1 MYFLM
6 NNLSQVISTIGLSL
20 DIIGAFMV
28 ASEVVSQYKGHQL
41 KPIETR
47 CSQSEPPEKT
57 DEFTEWEN
65 IRNLKMKIGLDL
77 LTIGFL
83 MQIAGVWL

>member
-20 DIIGAFMV
+20 DIIGAYLV

-47 CSQSEPPEKT
+47 CMQSEPPEKT
-57 DEFTEWEN
+57 KEFTNWEN
-65 IRNLKMKIGLDL
+65 IRYLKMKIGLAL
-77 LTIGFL
+77 LIIGFL
-83 MQIAGVWL
+83 MQITGVWF

>member
-1 MYFLM
+1 MYFLK
-6 NNLSQVISTIGLSL
+6 NNLSQVISTIGLLL
-20 DIIGAFMV
+20 DIIGAYMV

-47 CSQSEPPEKT
+47 CGQSEPPEKT
-57 DEFTEWEN
+57 KEFTKWEN
-65 IRNLKMKIGLDL
+65 IRNLKMKIGLFL

-83 MQIAGVWL
+83 MQITGVWL

>member
-1 MYFLM
+1 MCFLK
-6 NNLSQVISTIGLSL
+6 NNLSQVISTIGLIL
-20 DIIGAFMV
+20 DIIGAFLV

-47 CSQSEPPEKT
+47 CSQSELPEKT
-57 DEFTEWEN
+57 KEYKKWEN
-65 IRNLKMKIGLDL
+65 IKNLKMKIGLAL

-83 MQIAGVWL
+83 MQITGVWL